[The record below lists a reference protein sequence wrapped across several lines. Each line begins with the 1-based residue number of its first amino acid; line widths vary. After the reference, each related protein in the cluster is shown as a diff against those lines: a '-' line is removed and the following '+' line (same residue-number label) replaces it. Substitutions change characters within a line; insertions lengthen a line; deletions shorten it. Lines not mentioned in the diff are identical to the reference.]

1 MTDSNTPII
10 KIDRAT
16 KGLLVVIAFFLG
28 VIAVGQMSNTAE
40 AQGEGCGSASN
51 PCYVKV
57 LNY

>member
-1 MTDSNTPII
+1 MIRTPDHQ
-10 KIDRAT
+10 DRPCD
-16 KGLLVVIAFFLG
+16 KGLLVVIAFVLG
-28 VIAVGQMSNTAE
+28 VIAVGQMSNRAE